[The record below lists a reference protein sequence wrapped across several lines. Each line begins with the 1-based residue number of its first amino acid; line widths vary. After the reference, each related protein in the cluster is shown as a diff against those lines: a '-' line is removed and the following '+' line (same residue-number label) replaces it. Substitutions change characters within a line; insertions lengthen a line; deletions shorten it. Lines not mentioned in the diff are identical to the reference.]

1 MSKRQ
6 GLWVQ
11 NTSTKVLKLRQDW
24 IELQEQ
30 SSSIM
35 ASLRN
40 QVSQLPTL
48 TFGQD
53 PSKLGVL
60 LFFGDFEKLLS
71 AKYIQYFELLMKTL
85 LKNLKEFEKIVKE
98 FEAVQIEGLTFFKQQ
113 TLNCNNNDFQK
124 QETLKITE
132 IFESLLLIR
141 TMFENEYQ
149 AKKDIIDK
157 IDYTMGKEIESLYQ
171 NWISES
177 NILNIKVLEI
187 LENMKSF

>member
-11 NTSTKVLKLRQDW
+11 NTSTKILKLRQEW
-24 IELQEQ
+24 IKLQEQ
-30 SSSIM
+30 SCDIM

-40 QVSQLPTL
+40 QVSQLPAL

-113 TLNCNNNDFQK
+113 TLNCNNDDFQK